1 MEDSVGRRQFYEI
14 NAVRAFSTDFQMGEN
29 RRENAREKWLIFDET
44 FLVFNIETIANI
56 EIRDRFLI
64 SFIRWKSKEN
74 LFKNFKHS
82 LWTSTCNF

>member
-29 RRENAREKWLIFDET
+29 RRCTGKMIFDET

-64 SFIRWKSKEN
+64 SFIR
-74 LFKNFKHS
+74 
-82 LWTSTCNF
+82 

>member
-1 MEDSVGRRQFYEI
+1 MK
-14 NAVRAFSTDFQMGEN
+14 STPWELFLRIFKWEKIDD
-29 RRENAREKWLIFDET
+29 AREKWLIFDET

-82 LWTSTCNF
+82 PWTSTCNF